1 MKHIILIGCFV
12 AVSFNG
18 FTQSFFGNTTT
29 QESHQGKVFLY
40 WGWNRGWYSKSDI
53 TFAGDNYNFRLD
65 KVVAKDRQTHF
76 DPSIYLNPGRATIPQ
91 YDFRIGYYFKKNLS
105 LSFGFDHMKYVVQQG
120 QHVKMSGTIAETGTP
135 YDGSYSH
142 DDVVIQPGF
151 LQLEH
156 TNGLNYLNLELRH
169 LNQIADF
176 NKVKINLVEGVGAG
190 GLYPKTDATVLGY
203 DRNDEWHWSGFG
215 LDALVGVN
223 VEFFKYFF
231 VQSEI
236 KGGFIDMP
244 DIRIT
249 SIKSDQAKQ
258 YFFFSQLNVVFG
270 ANINLMTKDKN

>member
-1 MKHIILIGCFV
+1 MKHIILIGCLL

-18 FTQSFFGNTTT
+18 LSQSFFSNT
-29 QESHQGKVFLY
+29 QENHQGKIFLY

-53 TFAGDNYNFRLD
+53 SFAGDNYNFRLD
-65 KVVAKDRQTHF
+65 KVMAKDRQTHF

-105 LSFGFDHMKYVVQQG
+105 LSFGFDHMKYVVQQD
-120 QHVKMSGTIAETGTP
+120 QHVKLSGNIAETGTP

-142 DDVVIQPGF
+142 SDVVIQPGF

-169 LNQIADF
+169 LTEIADF
-176 NKVKINLVEGVGAG
+176 KKVKINLVEGVGAG

-215 LDALVGVN
+215 LDALIGVN

-249 SIKSDQAKQ
+249 SIKSDHAKQ
-258 YFFFSQLNVVFG
+258 HFFFSQLNVVFG
-270 ANINLMTKDKN
+270 ANINLMTKDKD

>member
-1 MKHIILIGCFV
+1 MKHIILIGCLL

-18 FTQSFFGNTTT
+18 LSQSFFSNT
-29 QESHQGKVFLY
+29 QENHQGKIFLY

-53 TFAGDNYNFRLD
+53 SFAGDNYNFRLD
-65 KVVAKDRQTHF
+65 KVMAKDRQTHF

-105 LSFGFDHMKYVVQQG
+105 LSFGFDHMKYVVQQD
-120 QHVKMSGTIAETGTP
+120 QHVKLSGNIAETGTP

-142 DDVVIQPGF
+142 SDVVIQPGF

-169 LNQIADF
+169 LTEIADF
-176 NKVKINLVEGVGAG
+176 KKVKINLVEGVGAG

-215 LDALVGVN
+215 LDALIGVN

-249 SIKSDQAKQ
+249 SIK
-258 YFFFSQLNVVFG
+258 
-270 ANINLMTKDKN
+270 